1 MLIDKF
7 SEIATSMG
15 VMMAGFIGR
24 VEQASKD
31 AISQVAQRFVPFLVL
46 ICVLT
51 AFVNISGF
59 GEWLATYFTP
69 LAGSLWGQV
78 IMAFVFTIPVLSPLL
93 APASAVAKVFAGL
106 IGTQIG
112 EGLISPNLVLSALWA
127 IEAQVSCDSIAVQ
140 LGLMSAEEETIV
152 NGVPSYLL
160 ARWVTGPLGVIVGYL
175 CSIGMYQ

>member
-1 MLIDKF
+1 MLDKF
-7 SEIATSMG
+7 TEIATNLG
-15 VMMAGFIGR
+15 VVMADFISK
-24 VEQASKD
+24 VENASKK
-31 AISQVAQRFVPFLVL
+31 ALNQVATRFVPFLVL

-51 AFVNISGF
+51 ALVNITGF
-59 GEWLATYFTP
+59 GTWLATYMTP
-69 LAGSLWGQV
+69 LASSLWGLV
-78 IMAFVFTIPVLSPLL
+78 LMAFVFTVPVLSPLL
-93 APASAVAKVFAGL
+93 APASAVAKVFAVL
-106 IGTQIG
+106 LGTQIG
-112 EGLISPNLVLSALWA
+112 AGLIPPNYVLAALWA